1 MKLLFTKALHTVVL
15 CAMPHL
21 AMAECPAFVAQ
32 TEPRQSLLENLAR
45 STNQAQGRDA
55 ANALWLYW
63 HKAPD
68 ETAQELL
75 NAGVTAIRYG
85 DYLRA
90 EDVLSRLVTYCPTY
104 SEGYN
109 QLAFA
114 YFLQRRDAPS
124 LDLLEKALAL
134 EPAHF
139 GALSGIGLIHIR
151 AGKPALG
158 QIFLRRAV
166 AINPW
171 LNERS
176 LLEQSVEGGMNN
188 NEL

>member
-1 MKLLFTKALHTVVL
+1 MKALFTFAL
-15 CAMPHL
+15 CALPHL
-21 AMAECPAFVAQ
+21 GMAGCLERAPQPQLRQTLLDTLAQ
-32 TEPRQSLLENLAR
+32 
-45 STNQAQGRDA
+45 STSDGQGRDA
-55 ANALWLYW
+55 ATAIWQFW
-63 HKAPD
+63 HQAPD
-68 ETAQELL
+68 ETAQDLL
-75 NAGVTAIRYG
+75 NAGSTAIRYG

-90 EDVLSRLVTYCPTY
+90 EDVLSRLVAYCPAY

-114 YFLQRRDAPS
+114 YFLQERDGQS
-124 LDLLEKALAL
+124 LTMLEKTLSL

-151 AGKPALG
+151 AGKSALG

-171 LNERS
+171 LNERT
-176 LLEQSVEGGMNN
+176 LLDQSVKGGKRGQK
-188 NEL
+188 L

>member
-1 MKLLFTKALHTVVL
+1 MKALLTVVL
-15 CAMPHL
+15 CAIPHFS
-21 AMAECPAFVAQ
+21 MAQCPALVAQ
-32 TEPRQSLLENLAR
+32 TEPRHSLLETLAQ
-45 STNQAQGRDA
+45 SPNQAQGRDA
-55 ANALWLYW
+55 ANSLWQFW
-63 HKAPD
+63 HQAPD
-68 ETAQELL
+68 ETAQEML
-75 NAGVTAIRYG
+75 NLGVTAIRYG
-85 DYLRA
+85 DYLQA
-90 EDVLSRLVTYCPTY
+90 ENVLSRLVAYCPTY
-104 SEGYN
+104 SEAYN

-114 YFLQRRDAPS
+114 YFLQRQDDQS
-124 LDLLEKALAL
+124 LAFLEQTLAL

-151 AGKPALG
+151 AGKPTLG

-176 LLEQSVEGGMNN
+176 LLEQSVEGSEQD